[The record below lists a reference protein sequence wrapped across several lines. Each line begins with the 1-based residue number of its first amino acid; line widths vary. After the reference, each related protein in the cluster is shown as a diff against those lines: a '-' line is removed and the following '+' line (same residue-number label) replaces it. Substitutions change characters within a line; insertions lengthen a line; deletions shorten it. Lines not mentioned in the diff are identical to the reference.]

1 MEHSQQWKGI
11 NYWQMQPIS
20 KKTKMNLKKNLLEV
34 RIVATSVGCG
44 INRKGELPKV
54 IEVFCILI

>member
-20 KKTKMNLKKNLLEV
+20 KKTKMNLKKKSV
-34 RIVATSVGCG
+34 RSQNSGYLCG
-44 INRKGELPKV
+44 VRY
-54 IEVFCILI
+54 

>member
-1 MEHSQQWKGI
+1 MKR
-11 NYWQMQPIS
+11 NKLLTDATNL
-20 KKTKMNLKKNLLEV
+20 KKNKMNLKKKNLLEV